1 MRNAERGM
9 RNALACR
16 SGRTRAV
23 VVLLGMVLVLPW
35 VAAAQYDLLL
45 KGGHVLDPRNRINAP
60 MDVAIAGGKIAR
72 VAPNIPPEQAKKV
85 VAVPGYFVTPGLV
98 DIHVHYYAVGS
109 PLSIMPDNSALQS
122 GVTTAVDA
130 GSSGCKNFDD
140 FNQTTIRRA
149 RTRVLA
155 FLNIVSTGMAVA
167 ANEQDPDF
175 MDIGCVVDV
184 MKRYPEIIVGVKTAH
199 YWTREPFDNKHQP
212 WDAVDRGRQAAE
224 AVGKPMMV
232 DFAGR
237 DGRPYPDLLRDHLR
251 PGDIHTHVLGRGF
264 NPVVDYDTGKVYS
277 YMFEAQKRGIFFDVG
292 HGAGSFWFR
301 TAVPAL
307 RNGFV
312 PDSISTDLHT
322 GSVNGP
328 VMDMAGVMSKL
339 LNLGL
344 SLEEVIRRSTV
355 NPAQEIRRPEFGHLS
370 VGAGADV
377 AVLELRKGSF
387 GFWDC
392 GRGKITGTQKLEA
405 VMTLRG
411 GAIVWD
417 REGLSMEDWR
427 KLPKMY

>member
-1 MRNAERGM
+1 
-9 RNALACR
+9 
-16 SGRTRAV
+16 
-23 VVLLGMVLVLPW
+23 
-35 VAAAQYDLLL
+35 
-45 KGGHVLDPRNRINAP
+45 
-60 MDVAIAGGKIAR
+60 
-72 VAPNIPPEQAKKV
+72 
-85 VAVPGYFVTPGLV
+85 
-98 DIHVHYYAVGS
+98 
-109 PLSIMPDNSALQS
+109 
-122 GVTTAVDA
+122 VDA
-130 GSSGCKNFDD
+130 GSSGCKNFED

-175 MDIGCVVDV
+175 MDIGCAVQ
-184 MKRYPEIIVGVKTAH
+184 MMRRYPEIIVGVKTAH
-199 YWTREPFDNKHQP
+199 YWTREPFDEKHQP
-212 WDAVDRGRQAAE
+212 WTAVDRGRQAAE
-224 AVGKPMMV
+224 AVGKPLMV

-237 DGRPYPDLLRDHLR
+237 EGRSYPDLLRDHMR

-264 NPVVDYDTGKVYS
+264 NPVVDYDTGKVYG
-277 YMFEAQKRGIFFDVG
+277 YLFEAQKRGIFFDVG

-370 VGAGADV
+370 AGAGADV
-377 AVLELRKGSF
+377 AVFELRKGSF

-392 GRGKITGTQKLEA
+392 GRGKIIGTQKLEA